1 MPFCT
6 SCRAPMEATAQVC
19 PSCGKAI
26 GGATAPSPA
35 TATPAPAPAPAKS
48 GGALKVIL
56 LVLGGLFLLGLV
68 VIALAVGGAYYVA
81 KQSHVEQGPEGAK
94 VETPFGTVETTNE
107 DSAKIA
113 EKMGVEVYPGA
124 KPLPGGAS
132 VSLGGMHTASVMF
145 ESDDPP
151 EKVEEFY
158 RKQFPKATVTSQ
170 RGDSGTH
177 IALMIGDRDKWTT
190 ITIEG
195 QEGGSKILIAS
206 VGGGAK

>member
-6 SCRAPMEATAQVC
+6 NCRAEMDAAAQVC
-19 PSCGKAI
+19 PSCGKAV
-26 GGATAPSPA
+26 GGTAPAAAAA
-35 TATPAPAPAPAKS
+35 TTAPPKS
-48 GGALKVIL
+48 GGGALKVIL
-56 LVLGGLFLLGLV
+56 LILGGIFLLGFL

-81 KQSHVEQGPEGAK
+81 KRSHVEETSQGAK
-94 VETPFGTVETTNE
+94 VETPFGTVETNKE
-107 DSAKIA
+107 DSAKLA
-113 EKMGVEVYPGA
+113 QKMGIEVYPGA
-124 KPLPGGAS
+124 RSLPGGAS
-132 VSLGGMHTASVMF
+132 VNLGGMHSATVMF

-177 IALMIGDRDKWTT
+177 IALMIGDHDKWTT

-195 QEGGSKILIAS
+195 QEGGSKIVIAS
-206 VGGGAK
+206 VQK

>member
-19 PSCGKAI
+19 PACGKAI
-26 GGATAPSPA
+26 GGATAPPPVK
-35 TATPAPAPAPAKS
+35 TAAPAPPVQKS

-56 LVLGGLFLLGLV
+56 LVLRGLALLFVL

-81 KQSHVEQGPEGAK
+81 KRSHVEQGPQGAK

-107 DSAKIA
+107 DAEKIA
-113 EKMGVEVYPGA
+113 AKMGIEVYPGA
-124 KPLPGGAS
+124 RALPGAAS
-132 VSLGGMHTASVMF
+132 VTMGSMHSATVMY
-145 ESDDPP
+145 ESDDPA

-158 RKQFPKATVTSQ
+158 RKQFPKATVTTTRDEDEKDSP
-170 RGDSGTH
+170 RTILAFGDHG
-177 IALMIGDRDKWTT
+177 KWTT

-195 QEGGSKILIAS
+195 HEGGCKFTLAS
-206 VGGGAK
+206 VEK